1 MGGVDIVVD
10 LVEAGEFDAMVPQQA
25 KKLPPKEEFAEL
37 LNFHPV
43 LVLLEN
49 GTADTQTNSEAD
61 KELVTLLKSH
71 GIKFLALDL
80 THRKDLRDALN
91 L

>member
-1 MGGVDIVVD
+1 VDITCD
-10 LVEAGEFDAMVPQQA
+10 LVEAGEFDAMVPQNA

-61 KELVTLLKSH
+61 KELVTLLKSN
-71 GIKFLALDL
+71 GVKFLALDL
-80 THRKDLRDALN
+80 SHRTDLRDALH

>member
-1 MGGVDIVVD
+1 VDITCD
-10 LVEAGEFDAMVPQQA
+10 LVEAGEFDAMVPQNA

-49 GTADTQTNSEAD
+49 GTADTQTNS
-61 KELVTLLKSH
+61 
-71 GIKFLALDL
+71 
-80 THRKDLRDALN
+80 
-91 L
+91 

>member
-49 GTADTQTNSEAD
+49 STAHMSKVINWMMS
-61 KELVTLLKSH
+61 
-71 GIKFLALDL
+71 IKAILD
-80 THRKDLRDALN
+80 
-91 L
+91 